1 MSRTTEILGELQRR
15 KVIGTVL
22 IYATVTWLV
31 IEVITVLVPLFGGP
45 DWVVRAGVLI
55 VLLGLPLVLTVSWW
69 FDFTPRTLRLEASL
83 DPGITGEKE
92 WSPIPALGDRL
103 RHETPADVDGA
114 GTFQM
119 AAVTVEGI
127 ATGEDVMSSPAGSR
141 APEKAPAHRS
151 SEPSLAAAQRRED
164 HGTAASEA
172 RSRYSS
178 RPAAMAGVLALLL
191 IGMPLIVWGRQLIVP
206 TGTGAATIAV
216 LPFVDTSP
224 HADNEYLADGLTD
237 ELINT
242 LAQVEGLQVAA
253 RTSSFAYKETGTPVR
268 QIADE
273 LGVGVVLAG
282 SIRQDGDQLRIH
294 VQLVNAADGYNLWA
308 RSYERA
314 PGELFT
320 VQADIARAVMQQLR
334 PGPTPRTGDLV
345 RGRTDNLEAY
355 HLYLRGR
362 YFWHRRDD
370 PQRRE
375 ENLRRSLDNFE
386 LALTADPTFALAYAG
401 LADTYA
407 SLAGPM
413 PPDEAYAR
421 AKAAA
426 LQAVHHDETLGEG
439 HVALARILVFREWNW
454 AGAGRA
460 YRRAI
465 ELSPSYATAHQWYGM
480 YLLHLGQGDEAL
492 REIRLAQRLD
502 PLSISVNLD
511 VGRVL
516 YHTRRY
522 DEAVTQWRN
531 TLELDPN
538 SADARLHLGLTYL
551 EKGMFQ
557 EAQVEFEHWG
567 EIRREA
573 PTALFAYTHAAAGDR
588 AEAQRLLEGLLY
600 EAQDQ
605 HAPAAAIALIYGQL
619 GDRDN
624 AFRWLEKAVEAR
636 SSFLLFIKVSPRVD
650 PLRSDPRY
658 HELLQRMG
666 LDT

>member
-1 MSRTTEILGELQRR
+1 
-15 KVIGTVL
+15 
-22 IYATVTWLV
+22 
-31 IEVITVLVPLFGGP
+31 
-45 DWVVRAGVLI
+45 
-55 VLLGLPLVLTVSWW
+55 
-69 FDFTPRTLRLEASL
+69 
-83 DPGITGEKE
+83 
-92 WSPIPALGDRL
+92 
-103 RHETPADVDGA
+103 
-114 GTFQM
+114 M
-119 AAVTVEGI
+119 AA
-127 ATGEDVMSSPAGSR
+127 
-141 APEKAPAHRS
+141 
-151 SEPSLAAAQRRED
+151 
-164 HGTAASEA
+164 
-172 RSRYSS
+172 
-178 RPAAMAGVLALLL
+178 VLALLL
-191 IGMPLIVWGRQLIVP
+191 IGIPVILWGRQLISP
-206 TGTGAATIAV
+206 TGTGVATIAV

-224 HADNEYLADGLTD
+224 QADNEYLADGLTD

-242 LAQVEGLQVAA
+242 LAQVEGLRVAA
-253 RTSSFAYKETGTPVR
+253 RTSSFAYKGTGTPVR

-294 VQLVNAADGYNLWA
+294 AQLVNAADGYNLWA
-308 RSYERA
+308 RSYERS
-314 PGELFT
+314 PREIFT
-320 VQADIARAVMQQLR
+320 LQADIARAVMQQLR
-334 PGPTPRTGDLV
+334 TGNRPRTSDLV
-345 RGRTDNLEAY
+345 RGSTDNVEAY
-355 HLYLRGR
+355 HHYLRGR

-375 ENLRRSLDNFE
+375 ENLRRSVDYFQRA
-386 LALTADPTFALAYAG
+386 LAADPTFALAYAG

-426 LQAVHHDETLGEG
+426 LQAVQHDETLAEG
-439 HVALARILVFREWNW
+439 HVALARILVFHEWNW

-465 ELSPSYATAHQWYGM
+465 ELSPSYATARQWYGM

-502 PLSISVNLD
+502 PLSIAVNSD

-516 YHTRRY
+516 YNTRSY

-531 TLELDPN
+531 ILELDPT
-538 SADARLHLGLTYL
+538 SADARLYLGLTYL
-551 EKGMFQ
+551 EKGMFE
-557 EAQVEFEHWG
+557 EARVEFEHWA

-573 PTALFAYTHAAAGDR
+573 PTALLAYTHAAAGNR
-588 AEAQRLLEGLLY
+588 AEAQRLLEGLLA
-600 EAQDQ
+600 EAQQ
-605 HAPAAAIALIYGQL
+605 RRVPPAGIALIYGQL

-624 AFRWLEKAVEAR
+624 AFRWLERAVEQR
-636 SSFLLFIKVSPRVD
+636 SSFLLFLKVSPRVD

-658 HELLQRMG
+658 RQLLQRIG